1 MTQTTDS
8 QWPCWE
14 RRAYRKSDGDNWRTG
29 SLHQRDP
36 NAMEIDAKKN
46 DSRKRTFLMKQKLCF
61 KCEGQGHLAR
71 DCKGKKKD
79 IKDIHA
85 LLTALTAK
93 EKRELL
99 SLPNTSLTEEK
110 DEDF

>member
-1 MTQTTDS
+1 
-8 QWPCWE
+8 
-14 RRAYRKSDGDNWRTG
+14 
-29 SLHQRDP
+29 
-36 NAMEIDAKKN
+36 
-46 DSRKRTFLMKQKLCF
+46 MKQGLCF

-71 DCKGKKKD
+71 DCKEKKKD

-85 LLTALTAK
+85 LLTALTAE

-99 SLPNTSLTEEK
+99 SLPNTSLTKEK

>member
-1 MTQTTDS
+1 MLGKV
-8 QWPCWE
+8 
-14 RRAYRKSDGDNWRTG
+14 AYIKSDGDNWRAG
-29 SLHQRDP
+29 SLYQRGP
-36 NAMEIDAKKN
+36 NAMEIDAMTAEKQ
-46 DSRKRTFLMKQKLCF
+46 TFLMKQGLCF
-61 KCEGQGHLAR
+61 KCEGWGHLAR

-79 IKDIHA
+79 ISPPKKNIKDIHA

-99 SLPNTSLTEEK
+99 SLPNTSLTKEK

>member
-1 MTQTTDS
+1 
-8 QWPCWE
+8 
-14 RRAYRKSDGDNWRTG
+14 
-29 SLHQRDP
+29 
-36 NAMEIDAKKN
+36 
-46 DSRKRTFLMKQKLCF
+46 MKQGLCF

-79 IKDIHA
+79 ASPPKKDIKDIHA
-85 LLTALTAK
+85 LLTALTAE

-110 DEDF
+110 DKDF